1 MPLRRRITAEMR
13 RTLGAAL
20 ASAGVMTLAGC
31 GGTAAVVT
39 NSAPSPAQRGFT
51 SIPNLKKISES
62 RGFSICSGFK
72 GTSVPAYCQ
81 PGGDLHS
88 ARGFEQV
95 WEPKSGTGSSREPSQ
110 VVVDVFATP
119 SAHVAKHYSV
129 VYAHTAGYTTL
140 PGAAINNGVA
150 AQIKSPSNDGRT
162 EFRFAWA
169 SGRSMVE
176 VNIVGAGLTLGEA
189 QAVARRA
196 LPV

>member
-1 MPLRRRITAEMR
+1 MKRIP
-13 RTLGAAL
+13 GAAL
-20 ASAGVMTLAGC
+20 IAAGVAAFAGC

-39 NSAPSPAQRGFT
+39 DPAPAAPAAPKSGFT

-62 RGFSICSGFK
+62 RAFSICSGFKGFK
-72 GTSVPAYCQ
+72 GTSVPAYCR
-81 PGGDLHS
+81 PGGGLRS

-95 WEPKSGTGSSREPSQ
+95 WEPKSGTRRSGEPSQ
-110 VVVDVFATP
+110 VVVDVYRTP
-119 SAHVAKHYSV
+119 SAVVAKHYSA
-129 VYAHTAGYTTL
+129 VYAHTAGYTSL
-140 PGAAINNGVA
+140 PGAAINNGIA
-150 AQIKSPSNDGRT
+150 AKIISPSNDGQA

-176 VNIVGAGLTLGEA
+176 VNIIGAGLTLSEA